1 MNNSSNTRCDKDT
14 LLCYGFGFEIIA
26 LIASFAK
33 AIVLLKYSFKCSKYI
48 LSDGIISCVLACITF
63 LVTGINRVSKIK
75 HYKRT
80 EFIILKFFVLIE
92 IFVCF
97 SLYVFITKESLGY
110 TFTIIVFILSIPP
123 LIPELI
129 HVHRR
134 KMKHLIEKLK
144 EDNQIESGLHT
155 ISLG

>member
-1 MNNSSNTRCDKDT
+1 M
-14 LLCYGFGFEIIA
+14 
-26 LIASFAK
+26 
-33 AIVLLKYSFKCSKYI
+33 
-48 LSDGIISCVLACITF
+48 
-63 LVTGINRVSKIK
+63 VTGINRVSKIK
-75 HYKRT
+75 HYKRP

-155 ISLG
+155 ISLGWAVEMNKENNSKDSKMKKWKFIYQIKLITKLQKSIRTCAN